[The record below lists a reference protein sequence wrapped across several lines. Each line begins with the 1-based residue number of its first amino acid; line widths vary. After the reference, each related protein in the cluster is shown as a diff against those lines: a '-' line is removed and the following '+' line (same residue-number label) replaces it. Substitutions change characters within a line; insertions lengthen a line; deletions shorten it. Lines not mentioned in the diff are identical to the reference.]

1 MRIVF
6 KFALILLLPCAIFA
20 EILSYEELKD
30 KPKSLAKDYYIY
42 RLIDETKY
50 DKKQIR
56 ALKQSGIYRNKG
68 KLKKELDKIFP
79 PVKPKD
85 KCAGVGTKNILDANL
100 TCIKARL
107 YPAFIAKLPN
117 ETKLKLASKLEQNYP
132 NLANRLIGFSKENPL
147 AYFESIGDSANFLS
161 YYKYAEPKS
170 LNLSGKNE
178 ALYTNLGANEDFYA
192 TLQDLVINKKH
203 KNFRIA
209 LLNANPSVATPK
221 NAFLL
226 GVNAVMFDEEKKAIE
241 FFKTA
246 TKVEKSAHNADNAKF
261 WVYLLSGDE
270 SVLKELANS
279 ANYNIYSLYAKE
291 LTGNKS
297 ISVIIPEPTAD
308 APKNY
313 DITDPFN
320 WVRTKAK
327 ADKMSKAEL
336 IEFAKFFD
344 TKATIGEYS
353 YIMNKATGYKDNFY
367 AMPFME
373 FIGDGDNH
381 RKALLLAIGR
391 QESRFIPGSVSTSY
405 ALGMMQFMP
414 FVANDL
420 GKKQLKM
427 TNFDQDDMFK
437 PQIAYKFA
445 NLHIDYLEKSLI
457 SPVFIAYAYNG
468 GLGFTKRLLQRG
480 DLFNKG
486 KYEPFLSMELVTFAE
501 SRDYGKKV
509 LANYIIYRQILEP
522 TAKISVKEE
531 LEKLLNPSL
540 SDKIR

>member
-1 MRIVF
+1 
-6 KFALILLLPCAIFA
+6 
-20 EILSYEELKD
+20 
-30 KPKSLAKDYYIY
+30 
-42 RLIDETKY
+42 
-50 DKKQIR
+50 
-56 ALKQSGIYRNKG
+56 
-68 KLKKELDKIFP
+68 
-79 PVKPKD
+79 
-85 KCAGVGTKNILDANL
+85 
-100 TCIKARL
+100 
-107 YPAFIAKLPN
+107 
-117 ETKLKLASKLEQNYP
+117 
-132 NLANRLIGFSKENPL
+132 
-147 AYFESIGDSANFLS
+147 
-161 YYKYAEPKS
+161 
-170 LNLSGKNE
+170 
-178 ALYTNLGANEDFYA
+178 
-192 TLQDLVINKKH
+192 
-203 KNFRIA
+203 
-209 LLNANPSVATPK
+209 
-221 NAFLL
+221 
-226 GVNAVMFDEEKKAIE
+226 
-241 FFKTA
+241 
-246 TKVEKSAHNADNAKF
+246 
-261 WVYLLSGDE
+261 
-270 SVLKELANS
+270 
-279 ANYNIYSLYAKE
+279 
-291 LTGNKS
+291 
-297 ISVIIPEPTAD
+297 
-308 APKNY
+308 
-313 DITDPFN
+313 
-320 WVRTKAK
+320 
-327 ADKMSKAEL
+327 MSKAEL

-522 TAKISVKEE
+522 SAKISVKEE
-531 LEKLLNPSL
+531 LEKLLKPSL

>member
-1 MRIVF
+1 
-6 KFALILLLPCAIFA
+6 
-20 EILSYEELKD
+20 
-30 KPKSLAKDYYIY
+30 
-42 RLIDETKY
+42 
-50 DKKQIR
+50 
-56 ALKQSGIYRNKG
+56 ALKQSGSYRNKG
-68 KLKKELDKIFP
+68 KLKKALDKIFP
-79 PVKPKD
+79 PGKPRD

-100 TCIKARL
+100 TCIKSRL
-107 YPAFIAKLPN
+107 YPSFIAKLSNP
-117 ETKLKLASKLEQNYP
+117 TKLKLAEILQNQP
-132 NLANRLIGFSKENPL
+132 NLANLLTGLSKENPL
-147 AYFESIGDSANFLS
+147 AYFHDTGDDVNFIK
-161 YYKYAEPKS
+161 YYNYSEPKS
-170 LNLSGKNE
+170 INLSGDNE
-178 ALYTNLGANEDFYA
+178 QFFTNLAANSDFYA
-192 TLQDLVINKKH
+192 ILQNMVINKKH
-203 KNFRIA
+203 GNFRRA
-209 LLNANPSVATPK
+209 LLQANSAFATPK

-226 GVNAVMFDEEKKAIE
+226 GVNAVMFGEEQKAVE

-246 TKVEKSAHNADNAKF
+246 TKVEKSVHNADNAKF

-270 SVLKELANS
+270 SVLKELLNS
-279 ANYNIYSLYAKE
+279 TNYNIYSLYAKE
-291 LTGNKS
+291 LTGNKT
-297 ISVIIPEPTAD
+297 INIVIPEPKKE
-308 APKNY
+308 APLNY

-327 ADKMSKAEL
+327 ADKMEKAEL
-336 IEFAKFFD
+336 LEFAKKFD

-353 YIMNKATGYKDNFY
+353 YIMNKATDYKDNFY

-420 GKKQLKM
+420 AKKQLKM
-427 TNFDQDDMFK
+427 TDFDQDDMFK
-437 PQIAYKFA
+437 PEIAYKFA

-468 GLGFTKRLLQRG
+468 GLGFTKRMLQRG

-531 LEKLLNPSL
+531 LEKLLKPSL